1 MWCERTALAL
11 AAATL
16 LGLVPAA
23 AAAREPAAA
32 AQRRSSRAAVP
43 NVPLRTH
50 TGRAVRFY
58 DDLVRDRLVLVSFMY
73 TRCEGSCPL
82 TLRKLLGVQRLLG
95 EKLGKEV
102 FILSI
107 TLDPEH
113 DGPRVLREH
122 AARLGAR
129 PGWEFLTGRPRDIEV
144 LRRGLGFTDPDPV
157 LDADRTQHVGM
168 ILLGN
173 DRRARW
179 SALPAGIPAEQIM
192 ETVMRVAGQV
202 PAPLPDVCAVPPGPA
217 RAQAGGTS
225 D

>member
-1 MWCERTALAL
+1 MAGALLSLLPASEVRAQPPS
-11 AAATL
+11 AAVRQRASR
-16 LGLVPAA
+16 VP
-23 AAAREPAAA
+23 
-32 AQRRSSRAAVP
+32 VP
-43 NVPLRTH
+43 NVPLLTH
-50 TGRAVRFY
+50 TGRAVHFY

-73 TRCEGSCPL
+73 TRCKGSCPL

-102 FILSI
+102 FIFSI
-107 TLDPEH
+107 TLDPEN
-113 DGPRVLREH
+113 DGPQVLREH
-122 AARLGAR
+122 AARIGAR
-129 PGWEFLTGRPRDIEV
+129 PGWEFLTGRPDDIEA

-157 LDADRTQHVGM
+157 VDADRTQHMGM

-179 SALPAGIPAEQIM
+179 SALPVGIPAAQIV
-192 ETVMRVAGQV
+192 ETVMRVAGHV
-202 PAPLPDVCAVPPGPA
+202 PATPPDVCAVPPGPA